1 MPEEWPQNSVLPR
14 QAMPAAR
21 ELLCRD
27 RRLLLDG
34 TPHVVGIL
42 NVTDD
47 SFFDGGQ
54 HNSLSAAVSHA
65 RLLVAEGASVID
77 IGGQSTRPGY
87 VEVGPDEE
95 IRRVIPVIRE
105 LVRHVAVPL
114 SIDTYHAT
122 VADAALQAGAH
133 IVNDVHGL
141 QHDPAMAPVI
151 ARHGAAAILM
161 HNDPAFRETPGDVI
175 ENIKSFLTRSLALAA
190 AAGIDPARIILD
202 PGIGFGK
209 TQPQNL
215 AILARLSELHALGHP
230 ILLGA
235 SRKSV
240 ISHVLDLPPD
250 ERLEGTLALTALAVG
265 QGVQF
270 HRVHDV
276 RANHRAALMSAAIRD
291 ALASGSQL

>member
-1 MPEEWPQNSVLPR
+1 MPPP
-14 QAMPAAR
+14 AR

-27 RRLLLDG
+27 RRLILDG
-34 TPHVVGIL
+34 TPLIVGIL

-87 VEVGPDEE
+87 LEVGPDEE

-114 SIDTYHAT
+114 SIDTYHAA
-122 VADAALQAGAH
+122 VADAALIAGAH

-141 QHDPAMAPVI
+141 QRDPAMAGVI

-161 HNDPAFRETPGDVI
+161 HNDAVFRDTPGDVI
-175 ENIKSFLTRSLALAA
+175 EKIKTLLVRSLALAS

-215 AILARLSELHALGHP
+215 EILARLSELHALGHP
-230 ILLGA
+230 LLLGA

-240 ISHVLDLPPD
+240 ISHVLDLPAD
-250 ERLEGTLALTALAVG
+250 ERLEGTLALTALAVS

-276 RANHRAALMSAAIRD
+276 RANHRAALMAAAIR
-291 ALASGSQL
+291 AVR

>member
-1 MPEEWPQNSVLPR
+1 MSPI
-14 QAMPAAR
+14 R

-34 TPHVVGIL
+34 TPHIVGIL

-54 HNSLSAAVSHA
+54 HNSLPAAVSHA

-87 VEVGPDEE
+87 VEVGPEEE
-95 IRRVIPVIRE
+95 IRRVVPVIRE
-105 LVRHVAVPL
+105 LVRHTAVPL
-114 SIDTYHAT
+114 SIDTYHAA

-141 QHDPAMAPVI
+141 QRDPAMAGVI
-151 ARHGAAAILM
+151 ARHNAAAILM
-161 HNDPAFRETPGDVI
+161 HNDPALRESTADVI
-175 ENIKSFLTRSLALAA
+175 ESLRTFLTRSLALAT
-190 AAGIDPARIILD
+190 AAGVDPARIILD

-209 TQPQNL
+209 TQAQNL
-215 AILARLSELHALGHP
+215 AILSRLAELHALGHP

-250 ERLEGTLALTALAVG
+250 ERLEGTLAITAHAVG

-276 RANHRAALMSAAIRD
+276 RANHRAALMAA
-291 ALASGSQL
+291 ALRRHG

>member
-1 MPEEWPQNSVLPR
+1 
-14 QAMPAAR
+14 MPAPR

-27 RRLLLDG
+27 RRLVLDG
-34 TPHVVGIL
+34 TPHLVGIL

-54 HNSLSAAVSHA
+54 HNNLSAAVSHA
-65 RLLVAEGASVID
+65 RLLVAQGATLID

-95 IRRVIPVIRE
+95 IRRVVPVIRE
-105 LVRHVAVPL
+105 LVRHTAVPI
-114 SIDTYHAT
+114 SIDTYHAD
-122 VADAALQAGAH
+122 VADAALTAGAH

-141 QHDPAMAPVI
+141 QRDPLMASVI
-151 ARHGAAAILM
+151 AKHQAAAILM
-161 HNDPAFRETPGDVI
+161 HNDPALRDSADDVI
-175 ENIKSFLTRSLALAA
+175 ASIKTFLTRTLDLAR
-190 AAGIDPARIILD
+190 AAGIALDRIILD

-215 AILARLSELHALGHP
+215 NILARLSELHALGHP
-230 ILLGA
+230 LLLGI

-240 ISHVLDLPPD
+240 ISHVLDLPPED
-250 ERLEGTLALTALAVG
+250 RLEGTLALTALAVS

-276 RANHRAALMSAAIRD
+276 EPNARAARMSAAV
-291 ALASGSQL
+291 LASVPKL

>member
-1 MPEEWPQNSVLPR
+1 
-14 QAMPAAR
+14 MPATAQ
-21 ELLCRD
+21 ELVCRD

-34 TPHVVGIL
+34 TPHIVGIL

-47 SFFDGGQ
+47 SFFDGGL
-54 HNSLSAAVSHA
+54 HNSLSAAVAHA

-87 VEVGPDEE
+87 VEIGPDEE
-95 IRRVIPVIRE
+95 IRRVVPVIRE

-122 VADAALQAGAH
+122 VASAALEAGAH
-133 IVNDVHGL
+133 LVNDVHGL
-141 QHDPAMAPVI
+141 QRDPAMAAVI
-151 ARHGAAAILM
+151 ASHGAAAILM
-161 HNDPAFRETPGDVI
+161 HNDPSLRDSTDDPIAS
-175 ENIKSFLTRSLALAA
+175 IKTFLTHSLSLAS
-190 AAGIDPARIILD
+190 AAGIDPAHIILD

-209 TQPQNL
+209 TQLQNL
-215 AILARLSELHALGHP
+215 AILARLSELHSLGRP
-230 ILLGA
+230 LLLGV

-240 ISHVLDLPPD
+240 INHVLDLPPD
-250 ERLEGTLALTALAVG
+250 ERLEGTLALTALAVS

-276 RANHRAALMSAAIRD
+276 KANHRAALMAAAVRR
-291 ALASGSQL
+291 AAG

>member
-1 MPEEWPQNSVLPR
+1 MPSLTQN
-14 QAMPAAR
+14 
-21 ELLCRD
+21 EIHCRD
-27 RRLLLDG
+27 RRLPLDQG
-34 TPHVVGIL
+34 PLIVGIL

-54 HNSLSAAVSHA
+54 HNSLAAALSHA
-65 RLLVAEGASVID
+65 RLLFAEGASVID

-87 VEVGPDEE
+87 VEVGPEEE
-95 IRRVIPVIRE
+95 IRRVVPVIRE

-114 SIDTYHAT
+114 SIDTYHPA
-122 VADAALQAGAH
+122 VAEAALAAGAH

-141 QHDPAMAPVI
+141 QRDPAMAEVI

-161 HNDPAFRETPGDVI
+161 HNDPSLRTATADAPNLDVMAHV
-175 ENIKSFLTRSLALAA
+175 KSFLSRTLELAA
-190 AAGIDPARIILD
+190 AAGIAPTRIILD

-209 TQPQNL
+209 TQAQNL
-215 AILARLSELHALGHP
+215 RILAHLGELHALGHP
-230 ILLGA
+230 LLLGI

-240 ISHVLDLPPD
+240 ISHVLDLPAD
-250 ERLEGTLALTALAVG
+250 ERLEGTLALTALAVA

-276 RANHRAALMSAAIRD
+276 RANHRAALMAAAVRTR
-291 ALASGSQL
+291 S

>member
-1 MPEEWPQNSVLPR
+1 MKPS
-14 QAMPAAR
+14 AR

-27 RRLLLDG
+27 RRLILNG
-34 TPHVVGIL
+34 TPHIVGIL

-54 HNSLSAAVSHA
+54 HYSIPAAVSHA

-95 IRRVIPVIRE
+95 IRRVVPVIKE
-105 LVRHVAVPL
+105 LVRHVAAPL
-114 SIDTYHAT
+114 SIDTYHAA
-122 VADAALQAGAH
+122 VADAALAAGAH

-141 QHDPAMAPVI
+141 QRDPAMAGVI
-151 ARHGAAAILM
+151 ACHGAAAILM
-161 HNDPAFRETPGDVI
+161 HNAPEFRTAPGDVI
-175 ENIKSFLTRSLALAA
+175 ENIKTFLLRSLALAT

-202 PGIGFGK
+202 PGIGFAK

-215 AILARLSELHALGHP
+215 EILARLSELHTLGHP
-230 ILLGA
+230 LLLGA

-250 ERLEGTLALTALAVG
+250 ERLEGTLAITALAVS

-276 RANHRAALMSAAIRD
+276 LANHRAALMAAAIR
-291 ALASGSQL
+291 AVG

>member
-1 MPEEWPQNSVLPR
+1 MKPSS
-14 QAMPAAR
+14 R

-27 RRLLLDG
+27 RRLIIDG
-34 TPHVVGIL
+34 TPHIVGIL

-54 HNSLSAAVSHA
+54 HSSLPAAVSHA

-87 VEVGPDEE
+87 VEVGPEEE
-95 IRRVIPVIRE
+95 IRRVVPVIKE
-105 LVRHVAVPL
+105 LVRHVAAPL
-114 SIDTYHAT
+114 SIDTYHAA
-122 VADAALQAGAH
+122 VADAALTAGAH

-141 QHDPAMAPVI
+141 QRDPAMAGVI

-161 HNDPAFRETPGDVI
+161 HNAPEFRTATGDVV
-175 ENIKSFLTRSLALAA
+175 ENLKSFLTRSLALATS
-190 AAGIDPARIILD
+190 AGIDPARIILD
-202 PGIGFGK
+202 PGIGFAK

-215 AILARLSELHALGHP
+215 AILSHLSELHALGHP
-230 ILLGA
+230 LLLGA

-250 ERLEGTLALTALAVG
+250 ERLEGTLAITALAVS

-276 RANHRAALMSAAIRD
+276 LANHRAALMAAAIRD
-291 ALASGSQL
+291 AG

>member
-1 MPEEWPQNSVLPR
+1 
-14 QAMPAAR
+14 MPAPR

-27 RRLLLDG
+27 RHLLLEDH
-34 TPHVVGIL
+34 TPHIVGIL

-47 SFFDGGQ
+47 SFFDGGH
-54 HNSLSAAVSHA
+54 HNSLPAAVSHA
-65 RLLVAEGASVID
+65 RLLVAEGASIID

-95 IRRVIPVIRE
+95 IRRVVPVIRE
-105 LVRHVAVPL
+105 LVRHTAVPL
-114 SIDTYHAT
+114 SIDTYHAA
-122 VADAALQAGAH
+122 VAEAALQAGAH

-141 QHDPAMAPVI
+141 QRDPAMAAVI

-161 HNDPAFRETPGDVI
+161 HNDPSLRDSAEDPI
-175 ENIKSFLTRSLALAA
+175 SCIKTFLTRTLALAA

-215 AILARLSELHALGHP
+215 ATLSRLAELHALGHP
-230 ILLGA
+230 LLLGA

-250 ERLEGTLALTALAVG
+250 ERLEGTLAITCHAVA

-276 RANHRAALMSAAIRD
+276 QANHRAALMSAALRRH
-291 ALASGSQL
+291 G

>member
-1 MPEEWPQNSVLPR
+1 MKPPS
-14 QAMPAAR
+14 R

-27 RRLLLDG
+27 RRLIIDG
-34 TPHVVGIL
+34 RPHIVGIL

-54 HNSLSAAVSHA
+54 HYSLPAAVSHA

-95 IRRVIPVIRE
+95 IRRVVPVIKE
-105 LVRHVAVPL
+105 LVRHVAAPL
-114 SIDTYHAT
+114 SIDTYHAA
-122 VADAALQAGAH
+122 VADAALAAGAH

-141 QHDPAMAPVI
+141 QRDPAMAGVI

-161 HNDPAFRETPGDVI
+161 HNDPEFRTAAGDVI
-175 ENIKSFLTRSLALAA
+175 ENLKTFLIRSVSLAT

-202 PGIGFGK
+202 PGIGFAK
-209 TQPQNL
+209 TQSQNL

-230 ILLGA
+230 LLLGA

-250 ERLEGTLALTALAVG
+250 ERLEGTLAITALAVY

-276 RANHRAALMSAAIRD
+276 LPNHRAAFMASAIRD
-291 ALASGSQL
+291 AG

>member
-1 MPEEWPQNSVLPR
+1 MKSPT
-14 QAMPAAR
+14 R

-27 RRLLLDG
+27 RRLLIGDQ
-34 TPHVVGIL
+34 PHIVGIL

-54 HNSLSAAVSHA
+54 HNSFASAVSHA

-87 VEVGPDEE
+87 VEVGPEEE

-114 SIDTYHAT
+114 SIDTYHPV
-122 VADAALQAGAH
+122 VADAALHAGAH

-141 QHDPAMAPVI
+141 QRDPAMAGII

-161 HNDPAFRETPGDVI
+161 HNEPAFRDTPGDVI
-175 ENIKSFLTRSLALAA
+175 DKIKVFLSRSLDLAA
-190 AAGIDPARIILD
+190 RAGIDPTRVIVD
-202 PGIGFGK
+202 PGIGFAK
-209 TQPQNL
+209 AQPQNL
-215 AILARLSELHALGHP
+215 EILARLSELHGLGQP
-230 ILLGA
+230 LLLGV

-240 ISHVLDLPPD
+240 ISHVLDLPPE
-250 ERLEGTLALTALAVG
+250 ERLEGTLALTALAVS

-276 RANHRAALMSAAIRD
+276 RANHRAALMAA
-291 ALASGSQL
+291 ALRAAC

>member
-1 MPEEWPQNSVLPR
+1 MHS
-14 QAMPAAR
+14 PAH

-27 RRLLLDG
+27 RRLILDG
-34 TPHVVGIL
+34 TPHIVGIL

-47 SFFDGGQ
+47 SFFDGGH
-54 HNSLSAAVSHA
+54 HNSLAAAVSHA

-95 IRRVIPVIRE
+95 IRRVVPVIRE

-114 SIDTYHAT
+114 SIDTYHAA
-122 VADAALQAGAH
+122 VAEAALAAGAH

-141 QHDPAMAPVI
+141 QRDPGMAAVI

-161 HNDPAFRETPGDVI
+161 HNDDAFRQTPGDVV
-175 ENIKSFLTRSLALAA
+175 EKIKIFLTHSLALAD
-190 AAGIDPARIILD
+190 AAGIDLHRVILD
-202 PGIGFGK
+202 PGIGFAK
-209 TQPQNL
+209 TQAQNL
-215 AILARLSELHALGHP
+215 EILARLSELHVLARPL
-230 ILLGA
+230 LLGV

-250 ERLEGTLALTALAVG
+250 ERLEGTLAVTALAVS

-276 RANHRAALMSAAIRD
+276 RANHRAALMASALR
-291 ALASGSQL
+291 LP

>member
-1 MPEEWPQNSVLPR
+1 MKPS
-14 QAMPAAR
+14 AR

-27 RRLLLDG
+27 RRLILNG
-34 TPHVVGIL
+34 TPHIVGIL

-54 HNSLSAAVSHA
+54 HYSIPAAVSHA

-95 IRRVIPVIRE
+95 IRRVVPVIKE
-105 LVRHVAVPL
+105 LVRHVAAPL
-114 SIDTYHAT
+114 SIDTYHAA
-122 VADAALQAGAH
+122 VADAALAAGAH

-141 QHDPAMAPVI
+141 QRDPAMAGVI

-161 HNDPAFRETPGDVI
+161 HNDPEFRTAPGDVI
-175 ENIKSFLTRSLALAA
+175 ENIKTFLLRSLALAT

-202 PGIGFGK
+202 PGIGFAK

-215 AILARLSELHALGHP
+215 AILARLSELHTLGHP
-230 ILLGA
+230 LLLGA

-250 ERLEGTLALTALAVG
+250 ERLEGTLAITALAVS

-276 RANHRAALMSAAIRD
+276 LANHRAALMAAAIRTV
-291 ALASGSQL
+291 G

>member
-1 MPEEWPQNSVLPR
+1 MKPS
-14 QAMPAAR
+14 AR

-27 RRLLLDG
+27 RRLILNG
-34 TPHVVGIL
+34 TPHIVGIL

-54 HNSLSAAVSHA
+54 HYSIPAAVSHA

-95 IRRVIPVIRE
+95 IRRVVPVIKE
-105 LVRHVAVPL
+105 IVRHVAAPL
-114 SIDTYHAT
+114 SIDTYHAA
-122 VADAALQAGAH
+122 VADAALAAGAH

-141 QHDPAMAPVI
+141 QRDPAMAGVI

-161 HNDPAFRETPGDVI
+161 HNAPEFRTAPGDVI
-175 ENIKSFLTRSLALAA
+175 ENIKTFLLRSLALAT

-202 PGIGFGK
+202 PGIGFAK
-209 TQPQNL
+209 TQSQNL
-215 AILARLSELHALGHP
+215 EILARLSELHTLGHP
-230 ILLGA
+230 LLLGA

-250 ERLEGTLALTALAVG
+250 ERLEGTLAITALAVS

-276 RANHRAALMSAAIRD
+276 LANHRAALMAAAIRTV
-291 ALASGSQL
+291 G

>member
-1 MPEEWPQNSVLPR
+1 MPLPR
-14 QAMPAAR
+14 
-21 ELLCRD
+21 ELICRD
-27 RRLLLDG
+27 RRLILDG
-34 TPHVVGIL
+34 TPHIVGIL

-47 SFFDGGQ
+47 SFFDGGH
-54 HNSLSAAVSHA
+54 HNSLPAAVSHA
-65 RLLVAEGASVID
+65 RLLVAEGASMID

-95 IRRVIPVIRE
+95 IRRVVPVIRE
-105 LVRHVAVPL
+105 LVKHTAVPL
-114 SIDTYHAT
+114 SIDTYHAA
-122 VADAALQAGAH
+122 VADAALRAGAH
-133 IVNDVHGL
+133 LVNDIHGL
-141 QHDPAMAPVI
+141 QRDPAMASVI
-151 ARHGAAAILM
+151 AGHGASAILM
-161 HNDPAFRETPGDVI
+161 HNDASLRDSSDDPIAS
-175 ENIKSFLTRSLALAA
+175 IKTFLTRTLALAG

-215 AILARLSELHALGHP
+215 AILSRLSELHALGHP
-230 ILLGA
+230 LLLGA

-250 ERLEGTLALTALAVG
+250 ERLEGTLAITTLAVA

-276 RANHRAALMSAAIRD
+276 KANHRAALMSAALR
-291 ALASGSQL
+291 LP

>member
-1 MPEEWPQNSVLPR
+1 MPIP
-14 QAMPAAR
+14 R
-21 ELLCRD
+21 ELLYRD
-27 RRLLLDG
+27 RRLPLNGEPLI
-34 TPHVVGIL
+34 VGIL

-54 HNSLSAAVSHA
+54 HASLPAAVSHA

-87 VEVGPDEE
+87 IEVGPDEE
-95 IRRVIPVIRE
+95 IRRVVPVIRE

-114 SIDTYHAT
+114 SIDTYHAA
-122 VADAALQAGAH
+122 VAAAALAAGAH

-141 QHDPAMAPVI
+141 QRDPAMASVI

-161 HNDPAFRETPGDVI
+161 HNDTTFRETPGDVI
-175 ENIKSFLTRSLALAA
+175 EKIKTFLTRSLALAT
-190 AAGIDPARIILD
+190 AAGIDPARVVLD

-230 ILLGA
+230 LLLGA

-250 ERLEGTLALTALAVG
+250 ERLEGTLAITALAVS

-276 RANHRAALMSAAIRD
+276 RANHRAALMAAAIRD
-291 ALASGSQL
+291 AR

>member
-1 MPEEWPQNSVLPR
+1 MPPS
-14 QAMPAAR
+14 R

-34 TPHVVGIL
+34 QPHLVGIL

-47 SFFDGGQ
+47 SFFDGGRHQ
-54 HNSLSAAVSHA
+54 HLPAAVSHA
-65 RLLVAEGASVID
+65 RLLVAEGASMID

-87 VEVGPDEE
+87 TEVGPDEE
-95 IRRVIPVIRE
+95 IRRVVPVIRE

-114 SIDTYHAT
+114 SIDTYHAA
-122 VADAALQAGAH
+122 VADAALEAGAH
-133 IVNDVHGL
+133 LVNDVHGL
-141 QHDPAMAPVI
+141 QRDPAMAAVI
-151 ARHGAAAILM
+151 ARHEAAAILM
-161 HNDPAFRETPGDVI
+161 HNDAAFREAPGDVI
-175 ENIKSFLTRSLALAA
+175 ANIKGFLTRTLALAD
-190 AAGIDPARIILD
+190 AAGVPRDRLILD

-215 AILARLSELHALGHP
+215 AILAHLSELHDLGCP
-230 ILLGA
+230 LLLGI

-240 ISHVLDLPPD
+240 ISHVLDLPAD
-250 ERLEGTLALTALAVG
+250 ERLEGTLALTALAVS

-276 RANHRAALMSAAIRD
+276 EANARAARMAA
-291 ALASGSQL
+291 AVLASLW